1 MQFSWDLGNRQRS
14 FGVAST
20 ETIFA
25 LSTVTGRAALAVV
38 RLSGPGCDGVLR
50 ALGVKRL
57 PPPRRAGRASLYH
70 PETAVLLDEA
80 LVLRFAA
87 PHTYSG
93 EDMAELHLHG
103 GLAVTGSVL
112 AALNALSLCRE
123 AERPV
128 SSPAAP

>member
-1 MQFSWDLGNRQRS
+1 M
-14 FGVAST
+14 AST

-57 PPPRRAGRASLYH
+57 RPPAAAVRRIYH

-93 EDMAELHLHG
+93 EDG
-103 GLAVTGSVL
+103 G
-112 AALNALSLCRE
+112 AALAWRLGGNRIGFGGT
-123 AERPV
+123 ERLVVVPRGWGGEFT
-128 SSPAAP
+128 AAP